1 MYMEERETRI
11 VIYIKKKT
19 FGEFWLNPQLKY
31 TQILKGSHLQEG
43 LSFSRNF
50 N

>member
-11 VIYIKKKT
+11 VIYIKKT
-19 FGEFWLNPQLKY
+19 FWEFCLNPQLKY
-31 TQILKGSHLQEG
+31 AQILKGSHLQEG